1 MYIYYPIAILR
12 YFAFNQKNMLRKY
25 IMGMGLTLWF
35 LLSFS
40 CNSSKHSGKS
50 QDSMP
55 GTWQSQPV
63 IIDGD
68 SKDWPSPYPNYDAK
82 SMVAYATSNDKQNL
96 YITMETGDEITQMK
110 ILKQG
115 MTIMI
120 DTNGRKDPQ
129 LKINY
134 PLQNDNDPLEMAKE
148 DNGLH
153 KESKTHGAHNW
164 DKKISKSAGEAN
176 QYSLE
181 GFSLCNGGYLVS
193 QTTACGIKMKLGID
207 EYKELI
213 VEVMIPFKAIYGKNV
228 ITAAD
233 AGHPISV
240 CFAVKGFK
248 APSTKNTDNTNTAGN
263 TNMGG
268 VGMNSGMGG
277 RSGGGGGRG
286 GGGRGGG
293 HSATENPMQHLY
305 ESTKTWK
312 HFGIAYQP

>member
-1 MYIYYPIAILR
+1 MILR
-12 YFAFNQKNMLRKY
+12 YFAFNQKMMLRKS
-25 IMGMGLTLWF
+25 ISGIGLILWL

-50 QDSMP
+50 QASLP
-55 GTWQSQPV
+55 GTWQTQPV

-68 SKDWPSPYPNYDAK
+68 SKEWPSPYPNYDSKA
-82 SMVAYATSNDKQNL
+82 MVAYSTSNDRQNL
-96 YITMETGDEITQMK
+96 YITMETGDEMTQMK

-129 LKINY
+129 FKINY
-134 PLQNDNDPLEMAKE
+134 PMQNDNDPLEMAKE
-148 DNGLH
+148 DNVPH
-153 KESKTHGAHNW
+153 KENKPYTTHNW

-181 GFSLCNGGYLVS
+181 GFNLCNGGYLIS

-213 VEVMIPFKAIYGKNV
+213 VEIMIPFKAIYNKNV

-248 APSTKNTDNTNTAGN
+248 APSTKSTDNTNTGSN

-277 RSGGGGGRG
+277 RGGGGH

-293 HSATENPMQHLY
+293 HSSTENPKQHLY

-312 HFGIAYQP
+312 HFGLAYQP